1 MNEWKLRKL
10 FNANEKVDTGDD
22 KDIEIWQEALS
33 DIFEIAPYGIADDIE
48 CFTINEDGEVTP
60 HTISEYKEFYTEI
73 SNKLYK
79 LFIHEEY
86 EWHEGEEAKQIKKD
100 ICEMNC
106 DIIEIVENGKPF
118 LATQEHQKAYGYK
131 YGLKI
136 ASELIPHEDEYMNE
150 YGPNMEYAYEVVE
163 EFENMKVLQN
173 IIEKRYSNKVVT
185 VLHDWNDI
193 IQFGCVLYVYIL

>member
-10 FNANEKVDTGDD
+10 LNANEKVDTGDD
-22 KDIEIWQEALS
+22 QDIEMWQNVLN
-33 DIFEIAPYGIADDIE
+33 DIFGIAPRSIGNDIE
-48 CFTINEDGEVTP
+48 CFMINDDGEVTP
-60 HTISEYKEFYTEI
+60 HTISEYKEFYAEV
-73 SNKLYK
+73 SDKLYK

-100 ICEMNC
+100 ICEMQC
-106 DIIEIVENGKPF
+106 DVMEILENSKPF
-118 LATQEHQKAYGYK
+118 MATQEHQKAYGYK